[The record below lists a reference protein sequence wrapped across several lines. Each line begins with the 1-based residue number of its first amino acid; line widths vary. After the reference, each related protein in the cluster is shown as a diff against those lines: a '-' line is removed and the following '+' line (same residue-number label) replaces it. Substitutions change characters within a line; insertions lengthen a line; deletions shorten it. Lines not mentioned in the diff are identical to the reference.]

1 MAMEP
6 FADEVSA
13 LQVGDLKIENR
24 LDRVS
29 LYGSL
34 DLTRDKAGLR
44 LARELHTIL
53 GAVVAALQRE
63 GNALPEAVQAAQGED
78 TVKNPFG

>member
-1 MAMEP
+1 MGLDP
-6 FADEVSA
+6 FADEATA

-29 LYGSL
+29 LYGTL

-44 LARELHTIL
+44 LARELQAVL
-53 GAVVAALQRE
+53 RAVVAALE
-63 GNALPEAVQAAQGED
+63 GESDALPEAVQTAQGED

>member
-6 FADEVSA
+6 FADEASA
-13 LQVGDLKIENR
+13 LQVGGLKIENR

-53 GAVVAALQRE
+53 EAVVAALQRE
-63 GNALPEAVQAAQGED
+63 DTALPETVQTAQGED

>member
-1 MAMEP
+1 MAIDP
-6 FADEVSA
+6 FADETSA
-13 LQVGDLKIENR
+13 FQVGDLNLENR

-63 GNALPEAVQAAQGED
+63 GDALPEAVQAAQGED
-78 TVKNPFG
+78 TVKNPFE

>member
-1 MAMEP
+1 MGLDP
-6 FADEVSA
+6 FADEATA

-29 LYGSL
+29 LYGTL

-44 LARELHTIL
+44 LARELQAVL
-53 GAVVAALQRE
+53 RAVVAALE
-63 GNALPEAVQAAQGED
+63 GESGALPEAVQTAQGED